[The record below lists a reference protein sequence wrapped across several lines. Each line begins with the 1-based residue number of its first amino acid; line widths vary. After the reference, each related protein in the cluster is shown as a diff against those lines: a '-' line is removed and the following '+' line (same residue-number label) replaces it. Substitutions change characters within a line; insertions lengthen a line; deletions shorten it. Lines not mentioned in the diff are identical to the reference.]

1 MSERIEMW
9 FKEDT
14 VNQIDIHKAKEL
26 IDQQDVTIVDIR
38 DDQSFLEGHIAKAVQ
53 VNDGNIDDF
62 LKNIDKQKTIICYSH
77 PLYRTSHKLMSLRAA
92 APAPFDRLRTGF
104 GGEAIPVSLR
114 GDCSPALQ
122 QTQCGASVGQ
132 EQAPY

>member
-1 MSERIEMW
+1 MW

-62 LKNIDKQKTIICYSH
+62 LKNIDKQKTIICYCYHGYS
-77 PLYRTSHKLMSLRAA
+77 SQAA
-92 APAPFDRLRTGF
+92 ADLFKENGFKTVYSLIGGFEAWKNSYPAKFN
-104 GGEAIPVSLR
+104 
-114 GDCSPALQ
+114 
-122 QTQCGASVGQ
+122 
-132 EQAPY
+132 